1 MIRIE
6 RPLAFFDIESTG
18 LNPQTD
24 RIIDLAVIKL
34 LPGGER
40 ETISFRVNPGVP
52 IPADS
57 TRIHG
62 ISDADVAG
70 APLFADVVTEVLAAF
85 EGCDVAGFNVAR
97 YDLPLLSA
105 ECARAGSPF
114 EAKDRRIIDAQRIFH
129 QRERRDL
136 TSALKF
142 YCNEEHEG
150 AHGALAD
157 VEATIKVLEGQY
169 ARYEDLPGDPDALHA
184 YCNPVDR
191 SRVDA
196 EGKLRWRDD
205 DVVIGFGKNS
215 GVKLK
220 ELVKNDPGYL
230 KWILDKDFP
239 EDTKDI
245 IRKAMEGTFPA
256 RDG

>member
-1 MIRIE
+1 M
-6 RPLAFFDIESTG
+6 
-18 LNPQTD
+18 
-24 RIIDLAVIKL
+24 
-34 LPGGER
+34 
-40 ETISFRVNPGVP
+40 
-52 IPADS
+52 PAN
-57 TRIHG
+57 
-62 ISDADVAG
+62 DADVAE
-70 APLFADVVTEVLAAF
+70 APTFKDVAGEVLATF
-85 EGCDVAGFNVAR
+85 EGCDIAGFNVAR
-97 YDLPLLSA
+97 YDLVLLSS
-105 ECARAGSPF
+105 ECARAGMPF
-114 EAKDRRIIDAQRIFH
+114 EPEGRRIIDAQRIFH

-136 TSALKF
+136 SAALKF
-142 YCNEEHEG
+142 YCNEDHEG

-169 ARYEDLPGDPDALHA
+169 RKYQDLPSEPDALHA

-196 EGKLRWRDD
+196 EGRLRWRDD

-220 ELVKNDPGYL
+220 ELVEKDPGYL
-230 KWILDKDFP
+230 KWILDKEFP

-245 IRKAMEGTFPA
+245 IRKAMKGTFPA